1 MKKEKGWEIVYKEKG
16 EIYTN
21 LEPKIIKYA
30 KIFKNNKYKK
40 ILDLGCG
47 TGRNTIYMAQQG
59 FSVYA
64 LDISKTG
71 VAITKKKAK
80 SLGLKNIKF
89 KVADIK
95 HTFYPD
101 NYFDAVLCIFTLSHG
116 LLKDNKDAVDE
127 IYRILKPKGMLVTE
141 FMSVK
146 DKTCGKGK
154 EIEKNTF
161 LGGMEDD
168 KHMMHHY
175 FTKSEINEILSKFAR
190 FKISPKTYFEKV
202 KAFDIEA
209 IK

>member
-1 MKKEKGWEIVYKEKG
+1 MVTKGWEIVYQKEGDLYKDVG
-16 EIYTN
+16 PEI
-21 LEPKIIKYA
+21 KKYA
-30 KIFKNNKYKK
+30 KILKRKKYRKV
-40 ILDLGCG
+40 LDLGCG
-47 TGRNTIYMAQQG
+47 TGRNTIYLAKQG
-59 FSVYA
+59 FLVYA

-95 HTFYPD
+95 HTSYPD

-116 LLKDNKDAVDE
+116 LLEDNKDAVDE

-141 FMSVK
+141 FMSVN

-190 FKISPKTYFEKV
+190 FKISPKTYFGKV